1 MSKILKS
8 VLTLECP
15 QGSLHAHL
23 SRLSTLFI
31 SSMSRKKNQ
40 LSELTFE
47 VIIESTPNA
56 IVLVDSSGEIVF
68 VNSQTEDLFGYKREE
83 LIGQKVEV
91 LIPERFKKHHPAYR
105 NSFNDNPEVRAMG
118 LGRDLFAVG
127 KDGGEFPIEIG
138 LNPVKT
144 DKGTLILASIIDIT
158 ARKRAEE
165 RFRKVVE
172 SAPYAMILVNPKGQ
186 IAMVNK
192 QTESLFG
199 YEREE
204 LVGQRMEILMPERYR
219 KNHRGYREGFQENP
233 KQRTMGSGRDLFA
246 LRKDGSEV
254 QVEIGLNPIETEE
267 GQMTLASIIDITYRK
282 AQEFTIVNQLNEL
295 ELKNKELEQF
305 TYIASHDLQ
314 EPLRTVSNFIQ
325 IIEED
330 ISDELRGEIELYLE
344 KIKNA
349 TVRMRELVRA
359 LLAFSRLGRDVK
371 FQKMD
376 LQKVMTYV
384 VQDLDDL
391 IQRNKAEIRIPRL
404 GSISGSELELRQLF
418 QNLLT
423 NAIKFRRPDVPPI
436 VELKVSEFPSY
447 YQFEVKDNGIGIEE
461 TYYDRVFHIFQRL
474 NHDSDYEGHGIGLA
488 FCKKIVEL
496 HRGSIWILSEKGVGT
511 SIYFTLNKNLPVN

>member
-1 MSKILKS
+1 M
-8 VLTLECP
+8 
-15 QGSLHAHL
+15 
-23 SRLSTLFI
+23 
-31 SSMSRKKNQ
+31 
-40 LSELTFE
+40 
-47 VIIESTPNA
+47 
-56 IVLVDSSGEIVF
+56 
-68 VNSQTEDLFGYKREE
+68 
-83 LIGQKVEV
+83 
-91 LIPERFKKHHPAYR
+91 
-105 NSFNDNPEVRAMG
+105 
-118 LGRDLFAVG
+118 
-127 KDGGEFPIEIG
+127 
-138 LNPVKT
+138 
-144 DKGTLILASIIDIT
+144 
-158 ARKRAEE
+158 
-165 RFRKVVE
+165 
-172 SAPYAMILVNPKGQ
+172 
-186 IAMVNK
+186 
-192 QTESLFG
+192 
-199 YEREE
+199 
-204 LVGQRMEILMPERYR
+204 
-219 KNHRGYREGFQENP
+219 
-233 KQRTMGSGRDLFA
+233 
-246 LRKDGSEV
+246 
-254 QVEIGLNPIETEE
+254 
-267 GQMTLASIIDITYRK
+267 ASIIDITYRK

-496 HRGSIWILSEKGVGT
+496 HRGRIWILSEKGVGT
-511 SIYFTLNKNLPVN
+511 TIYFTLNKNLPVN